1 MLPKQIEMIAFV
13 QEYALQGYGGGSRI
27 LSSLL
32 QTDHPPVVSINTGFY
47 PSALAPN
54 ETEIHLPLRPG
65 FGRLEATR
73 LHRQLG
79 VLDQVYSA
87 RFAARLRGILSD
99 RHIRLVHFVHHS
111 YTIVP
116 LSRVVRDLNL
126 TLFLTIHDDLEYVF
140 LGHPFI
146 GKIREAMAEVW
157 RSAQA
162 VYVISDEMGEEY
174 SRRYGAREYA
184 VVTDGLK
191 TVATAPLPRPAKS
204 LRLYFMGLFHNTYAQ
219 NLRAVLDA
227 LKIVR
232 SRHLDWEIGVTC
244 RCGGIPVALGR
255 DDVPVK
261 VLPFAGEA
269 EVQNDM
275 LSADLLYQPM
285 PFQQEARAFSQFSL
299 STKMIT
305 YLGSGLPIFYHGR
318 DDSAACNLLRQYDA
332 ASLCTT
338 LDPDRIAE
346 RLLHAVANRD
356 AIVASAL
363 TLARSRFMLA
373 DQQRKFWQPIL
384 AAL

>member
-1 MLPKQIEMIAFV
+1 MIAFV
-13 QEYALQGYGGGSRI
+13 QRFGVYSPDSGGSAKIFR
-27 LSSLL
+27 SLL
-32 QTDHPPVVSINTGFY
+32 DIDHPRVLSINTQPAAAPPPPGKLEIRV
-47 PSALAPN
+47 PS
-54 ETEIHLPLRPG
+54 RPD
-65 FGRLEATR
+65 FGRLERSR
-73 LHRQLG
+73 LARGLG
-79 VLDQVYSA
+79 LFDWLYSGGFA
-87 RFAARLRGILSD
+87 RSLRRSLREHEIGVIHLFLNDYS
-99 RHIRLVHFVHHS
+99 
-111 YTIVP
+111 IVP
-116 LSRVVRDLNL
+116 VYRIAKELRIP
-126 TLFLTIHDDLEYVF
+126 LFLSVHDDIEYLF
-140 LGHPFI
+140 SNLPLSPRI
-146 GKIREAMAEVW
+146 TACAGKAWREANGIF
-157 RSAQA
+157 
-162 VYVISDEMGEEY
+162 VISDELGREF

-191 TVATAPLPRPAKS
+191 TVAPAPLPRPAKS

-232 SRHLDWEIGVTC
+232 SRHPDWEIGVTC

-338 LDPDRIAE
+338 LDPDEIAE

-356 AIVASAL
+356 AIVANAL